1 VLRED
6 GFEAGQ
12 GLTQGDVKSTLSW
25 VAVFDILLTAMNDL
39 AAQEHLQQC
48 YVRHAGSF
56 LYNNLAW
63 AFADDLVT
71 ISPTRE
77 TSIRLGKFV
86 STALMVLG
94 LKLATDKLRMVSSRK
109 DSRPLVVYDWDWSP
123 LSKDFGDPTVS
134 VKILGLYI
142 NLNLNWQPAYDLLAE
157 RLRQAITIQAPK
169 MGRLS
174 TKLKVMIL
182 SLQSSAM
189 YVAQFA
195 SFNSRQLAALDG
207 YFIMLLRGYAHTG
220 GHVANAIILEPKL
233 GGYLQPMWEQ
243 VTKRKHALLQR
254 ATFEGGH
261 TRLAIES
268 LMMRH
273 ARQANGQGLNDPTR
287 LAVPF
292 ILSSPSDENWWAA
305 HLVIDGNLKSPRVQ
319 WRYDPGPHSP
329 TCPPLPNTLSG
340 PEKSFM
346 LTLIYSRWMSWSIGI
361 ITPLHPFLGWLQKK
375 LRPHWWR
382 RYKAE
387 LEPLRRIHFVLPE
400 GSYYYSTEMMAR
412 TALSFS
418 SWGGHMAVVGR
429 SDNGCQV

>member
-1 VLRED
+1 
-6 GFEAGQ
+6 
-12 GLTQGDVKSTLSW
+12 
-25 VAVFDILLTAMNDL
+25 
-39 AAQEHLQQC
+39 
-48 YVRHAGSF
+48 
-56 LYNNLAW
+56 
-63 AFADDLVT
+63 
-71 ISPTRE
+71 
-77 TSIRLGKFV
+77 
-86 STALMVLG
+86 
-94 LKLATDKLRMVSSRK
+94 
-109 DSRPLVVYDWDWSP
+109 
-123 LSKDFGDPTVS
+123 
-134 VKILGLYI
+134 
-142 NLNLNWQPAYDLLAE
+142 
-157 RLRQAITIQAPK
+157 

-346 LTLIYSRWMSWSIGI
+346 LTFDILSLDELVNWDHHPPAPLPWLVAEKAPTSLVEKVQSRARAPPPDTFRPSRGQLLLLHGDDAQDLTVIQLMGWTHGRWLAGSTMVAKSDRTQDCTTGGAIGI
-361 ITPLHPFLGWLQKK
+361 DWAHLGRQ
-375 LRPHWWR
+375 
-382 RYKAE
+382 
-387 LEPLRRIHFVLPE
+387 
-400 GSYYYSTEMMAR
+400 
-412 TALSFS
+412 
-418 SWGGHMAVVGR
+418 
-429 SDNGCQV
+429 C